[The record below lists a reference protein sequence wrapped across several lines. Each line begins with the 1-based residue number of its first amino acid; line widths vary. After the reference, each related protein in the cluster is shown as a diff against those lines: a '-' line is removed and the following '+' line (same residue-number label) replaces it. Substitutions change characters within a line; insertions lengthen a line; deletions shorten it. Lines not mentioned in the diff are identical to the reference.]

1 MTFSNEVKALVFEEY
16 APDDY
21 SKILKI
27 KEIDEPKPKS
37 TEVVFKVKAATINYD
52 DIWGMRGK
60 PIEIPISLNYFEI
73 CYELL
78 KKINSKFL
86 TNNCLLLLRER
97 K

>member
-60 PIEIPISLNYFEI
+60 PIEIPISLNHFEN
-73 CYELL
+73 L
-78 KKINSKFL
+78 KRTLKHSTL
-86 TNNCLLLLRER
+86 
-97 K
+97 

>member
-16 APDDY
+16 APDDNY

-37 TEVVFKVKAATINYD
+37 TKVVFKVKVATINYD

-60 PIEIPISLNYFEI
+60 PIEIPISLNYI
-73 CYELL
+73 
-78 KKINSKFL
+78 
-86 TNNCLLLLRER
+86 
-97 K
+97 